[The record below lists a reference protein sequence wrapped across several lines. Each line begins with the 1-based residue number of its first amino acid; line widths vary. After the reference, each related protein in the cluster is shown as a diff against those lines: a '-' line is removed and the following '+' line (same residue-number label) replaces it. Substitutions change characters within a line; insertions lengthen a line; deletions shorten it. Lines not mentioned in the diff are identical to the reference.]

1 MEIEVIKQWLMDSIW
16 GIITLGA
23 LGSLFGALILF
34 LLKKTF
40 AKVNSSKD
48 RFLRVLAYPIMRQN
62 FWGEAM
68 RKHIAPNSEDVR
80 YLVYY
85 VERIAYCIMDF
96 VTFLV
101 CVSFLGHVL
110 IAYGLERPLLLSFL
124 IAINILTLVSTLKS
138 LMFSD
143 GHQDEDI
150 QNKREIIE
158 KALPRKYADYE
169 SLGD

>member
-1 MEIEVIKQWLMDSIW
+1 MEIEVIKNWLMNSIW
-16 GIITLGA
+16 GVITLGS
-23 LGSLFGALILF
+23 LGSLLGALILF
-34 LLKKTF
+34 LLKKIF
-40 AKVNSSKD
+40 SKVNSSKD
-48 RFLRVLAYPIMRQN
+48 RFWGALLYPIMRQN

-68 RKHIAPNSEDVR
+68 RKHIAPDSKDVR

-85 VERIAYCIMDF
+85 MEHVAYFILDCI
-96 VTFLV
+96 TFFV

-124 IAINILTLVSTLKS
+124 IAINILTFITAIKS
-138 LMFSD
+138 MMYSD
-143 GHQDEDI
+143 GHQDEEI

-158 KALPRKYADYE
+158 KAIPRKFSDYQ